1 MITAE
6 QAAQEQSSQSYVDD
20 DRRCLLAHNFALMNV
35 PAARV
40 WMQQEQQAR
49 RARQELA
56 GRCDI
61 QSGLSN
67 TFADVPYN
75 QHVLRRMFMR
85 INITILTCVTAS
97 VMPVQLLVQCL
108 CVSWCN
114 ACETASV
121 MLV

>member
-1 MITAE
+1 
-6 QAAQEQSSQSYVDD
+6 
-20 DRRCLLAHNFALMNV
+20 MNV

-67 TFADVPYN
+67 AFADVPYN
-75 QHVLRRMFMR
+75 QHVLRRMFMH
-85 INITILTCVTAS
+85 INITILACVTAS

-114 ACETASV
+114 ACITTKV
-121 MLV
+121 MLASLLV